1 MAAEQ
6 ALLARICYQAWTN
19 HSAARRSCSVAHLL
33 ADVCTYPILQCNF
46 WGVSCVLQ
54 ASDCM

>member
-6 ALLARICYQAWTN
+6 ALLAWICYQAWTK
-19 HSAARRSCSVAHLL
+19 HSAARSCSVAHLL
-33 ADVCTYPILQCNF
+33 ADVCTYAILQCNF